1 MKRFL
6 SRIVIGF
13 IILAAPLV
21 LFSFKPRLI
30 LPLIFIWFLPVGL
43 LLLLYIIQPLRRIR
57 QQLLDLTREDLTDPP
72 WKHPYLKEE
81 FLRVF
86 EYTRDLQDRLR
97 REQAEREQ
105 IQSIL
110 YAIVEGI
117 VATDASGRISF
128 MNPVAENMFGLKPG
142 TAIGKFPREVWREFE
157 LAEIFHQVFV
167 TAEPKEREIWLDP
180 PAKRL
185 IKVQLT
191 PIRMEEEGETQG
203 VLAVIRDLTR
213 LRHLETVRSD
223 FVANVS
229 HELRTPLTSI
239 KGFIETLLDGGL
251 SNEESARRF
260 LTIISQE
267 TDRLNRLINDLLDL
281 SKLESG
287 RTELNQTRLYLA
299 PLVEEVRQTMD
310 ARLAEKRLSFSVEL
324 GSVAVWADEDR
335 IREVLVNLIDN
346 AVKYTPEGGSIRIM
360 EIGRGNEQEFIVCDT
375 GFGIPKESL
384 GRIFERFYRVD
395 KARSREMGGTGL
407 GLSIVKHIIERHK
420 GRVWVESELG
430 KGSSFHF
437 TLPKYEERLDKR
449 IEHK

>member
-1 MKRFL
+1 M
-6 SRIVIGF
+6 
-13 IILAAPLV
+13 
-21 LFSFKPRLI
+21 
-30 LPLIFIWFLPVGL
+30 
-43 LLLLYIIQPLRRIR
+43 
-57 QQLLDLTREDLTDPP
+57 
-72 WKHPYLKEE
+72 
-81 FLRVF
+81 
-86 EYTRDLQDRLR
+86 
-97 REQAEREQ
+97 
-105 IQSIL
+105 
-110 YAIVEGI
+110 
-117 VATDASGRISF
+117 
-128 MNPVAENMFGLKPG
+128 
-142 TAIGKFPREVWREFE
+142 
-157 LAEIFHQVFV
+157 

-360 EIGRGNEQEFIVCDT
+360 EVWGNEQEFIVA
-375 GFGIPKESL
+375 ILVLASPKSHWADL
-384 GRIFERFYRVD
+384 R
-395 KARSREMGGTGL
+395 ALLQGG
-407 GLSIVKHIIERHK
+407 
-420 GRVWVESELG
+420 
-430 KGSSFHF
+430 
-437 TLPKYEERLDKR
+437 
-449 IEHK
+449 